1 MSRVQSGQGLEAISA
16 RKLNRAFDRTSDM
29 FDDGKRRNGRPLPY
43 TKAIAK
49 NTATFAIVPGAP
61 VEITTYTPD
70 SAPEQGGR
78 VPGFWTADR
87 AVKPC
92 TAKKRIAIA
101 LEFAEPDELFEIAI
115 DGVVRANFDNT
126 DFPFASLI
134 SDASGTDYQS
144 KITSSP
150 AMGFAMILVKI
161 DSTSALIRFGA
172 CSAIRNGTTI
182 GGITASSPT
191 SPTEVDVLADI
202 AGGGTETVKAFT
214 VVSNIAATTKIVLL
228 PVDGTFQAM
237 KVC

>member
-1 MSRVQSGQGLEAISA
+1 MSRVQPGQGLESISA
-16 RKLNRAFDRTSDM
+16 RKLNRAFDRTSDA
-29 FDDGKRRNGRPLPY
+29 FDDGRRRPGKPLPY

-49 NTATFAIVPGAP
+49 NTESYTITPGSP
-61 VEITTYTPD
+61 IEITTYTVD
-70 SAPEQGGR
+70 SAPEQGGK
-78 VPGFWTADR
+78 VPGFWNAGK

-101 LEFAEPDELFEIAI
+101 LESAAPNELFEIAI

-126 DFPFASLI
+126 NFPFASLI
-134 SDASGTDYQS
+134 SDASGTDYQT
-144 KITSSP
+144 KITSSA

-182 GGITASSPT
+182 GAMTASSPT
-191 SPTEVDVLADI
+191 SPTEYDVLADV

-214 VVSNIAATTKIVLL
+214 TVSNIAASTKIMLF
-228 PVDGTFQAM
+228 PCDGTFLAT
-237 KVC
+237 KNC